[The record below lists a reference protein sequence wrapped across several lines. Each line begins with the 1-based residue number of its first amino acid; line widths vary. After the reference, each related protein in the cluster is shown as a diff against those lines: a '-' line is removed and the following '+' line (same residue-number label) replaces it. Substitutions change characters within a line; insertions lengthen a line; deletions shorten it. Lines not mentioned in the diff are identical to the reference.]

1 MFQAKRVSNKVVANE
16 LRKAQSTNPLKL
28 LQDVSIFFMLER
40 FLILIESFK
49 SFNKASKIEM
59 LITFEVAIILNEIMK
74 LCLNHLNWYQKIFAG
89 KNL

>member
-40 FLILIESFK
+40 FLILIESVSSHLIKFPK
-49 SFNKASKIEM
+49 SK
-59 LITFEVAIILNEIMK
+59 
-74 LCLNHLNWYQKIFAG
+74 C
-89 KNL
+89 